1 MKLNRRQ
8 ALIGVSAT
16 LAMPWVHTARAQG
29 GVVNVYNWA
38 DYIGETTLADF
49 TAETGIEVVYDLYSS
64 AEEMQAKLL
73 AGSTG
78 YDVVLHSGQ
87 GLPRSIQAGVL
98 QKIDRSKLT
107 NWGNLD
113 TEILKVFSLYDPNYD
128 YNVPYMWGSV
138 GMTYNL
144 DMVKERIPDA
154 DLESLDLILKPEFA
168 ALLAD
173 CGISLLDSPND
184 IGYMVL
190 SYLGI
195 DPNTAGPAEWA
206 KMVEAVKPVREYI
219 STFDNANYLTAIP
232 NGELCAVNNWSG
244 DYGVAKTR
252 AAEAGI
258 DMNLG
263 YFVPKTGS
271 PAWYDVWAV
280 PADAPNVDNAHVFLN
295 YMLRPEVIA
304 GATNFTGYGNVNL
317 ASKPFVDPA
326 ILADPAIYPD
336 AVAISRLYTPLPQT
350 PEQESDL
357 NRAWTE
363 IKTGG

>member
-8 ALIGVSAT
+8 ALISATAT
-16 LAMPWVHTARAQG
+16 LATPWVRPSWAQG

-38 DYIGETTLADF
+38 DYIGETTLQDF
-49 TAETGIEVVYDLYSS
+49 SAETGIEVVYDLYASS
-64 AEEMQAKLL
+64 EEMQAKLL

-78 YDVVLHSGQ
+78 YDVVLHAGL

-98 QKIDRSKLT
+98 QKLNRAKLT
-107 NWGNLD
+107 GWGNLD
-113 TEILKVFSLYDPNYD
+113 PDILKTFALYDPDYD

-138 GMTYNL
+138 GMTYNI
-144 DMVKERIPDA
+144 DMVRERIPNA
-154 DLESLDLILKPEFA
+154 DLDSLDLLLKPENA

-184 IGYMVL
+184 IGYMIL
-190 SYLGI
+190 SYIGI

-206 KMVEAVKPVREYI
+206 KMVEAVRPVRDYI
-219 STFDNANYLTAIP
+219 TTFDNTNYLTAIP

-244 DYGVAKTR
+244 DYGVAKAR

-263 YFVPKTGS
+263 YFVPKTGA
-271 PAWYDVWAV
+271 PAWYDVWAM
-280 PADAPNVDNAHVFLN
+280 PMDAPNVDNGHRFIDYL
-295 YMLRPEVIA
+295 LRPEVIA
-304 GATNFTGYGNVNL
+304 ACTNFTGYGNANK
-317 ASKPFVDPA
+317 AAAPFVDPA
-326 ILADPAIYPD
+326 ILADPAVYPD
-336 AVAISRLYTPLPQT
+336 AASIARLYTPLPQT
-350 PEQESDL
+350 PEQESDM
-357 NRAWTE
+357 NRAWAD